1 MTMSPMRMSKTW
13 QRRIQRARRDARR
26 VGVATVIVFSLIGAA
41 AGIKVFLTQQHPDV
55 ADVAAIANRVANQR
69 AAAGQHA
76 ADFVAAVLTTPS
88 DHRAALRRFITMPE
102 PEMRAQSAQ
111 SAPAPAPAVIDPPC
125 VWSVIPEGPAGDADL
140 YSATVK
146 VMQRPYASAEPVRA
160 FYRVPVAIWQY
171 QPRVMDWPAP
181 ISDPGPGAD
190 IKAGYGH
197 PLSPT
202 SPVYAV
208 ANGFVNTYL
217 TATTG
222 LDRYVVAGSWIRPI
236 GGYQSAVIEAAEAD
250 TEIAENPRP
259 GARIRLRAQVLAQ
272 TSQFATVPFAFPLT
286 VENSDGTW
294 MVADIDLTPKIARQ
308 WQ

>member
-1 MTMSPMRMSKTW
+1 MTMPPMRMSKTW
-13 QRRIQRARRDARR
+13 QRRVQRARRDARR

-41 AGIKVFLTQQHPDV
+41 AGIKVFLTQQHPD
-55 ADVAAIANRVANQR
+55 ATDVAATVNRVANQR

-102 PEMRAQSAQ
+102 SEIGPQAAQ
-111 SAPAPAPAVIDPPC
+111 SAPAPAPAVIDEPG
-125 VWSVIPEGPAGDADL
+125 VWSVIPQGPAGDADL
-140 YSATVK
+140 YSVTVK

-171 QPRVMDWPAP
+171 QPRVMDWPTA

-190 IKAGYGH
+190 IKTGYGH

-208 ANGFVNTYL
+208 AAGFINAYL
-217 TATTG
+217 TAGAG
-222 LDRYVVAGSWIRPI
+222 LGRYVVAGSWIKPI
-236 GGYQSAVIEAAEAD
+236 GGYQSAVIEAAETD
-250 TEIAENPRP
+250 TEIAEKPRP
-259 GARIRLRAQVLAQ
+259 GGRIHLRAQVLAQ

-286 VENSDGTW
+286 IENSDGTW
-294 MVADIDLTPKIARQ
+294 MVADIDSTPKIARQ
-308 WQ
+308 